1 MSEPINTKLQ
11 GDSNDTRTL
20 ISKLSVQQIN
30 ELYDLLYPIR
40 SLFNDIDL
48 ADLSNISS
56 GKINLPVVDQI
67 LVLLEKIEKVSQK
80 ETVSDQNVQSLLST
94 FSVTDLLSILRNEQ
108 VKYDSYKGMSDDDL
122 MPY

>member
-67 LVLLEKIEKVSQK
+67 LVLLEKIEKMSQK
-80 ETVSDQNVQSLLST
+80 ETVSDQNVQSLLSA
-94 FSVTDLLSILRNEQ
+94 FSVADLLNILRNEQ
-108 VKYDSYKGMSDDDL
+108 VRYDTYKGMSDDDL

>member
-20 ISKLSVQQIN
+20 ISRLSVQQIN

-56 GKINLPVVDQI
+56 GKTNLPVVDQI